1 MEFPTLQEIINL
13 ATTGDPKI
21 TERFEY
27 AHKTQLFYIYQAGTL
42 AQNMAKQLQQNT
54 HTQAQL
60 NSYKKF
66 LATINKSYV
75 DWLLIQKDLENTK
88 PSLPK
93 TNLTGGDVFTANGL
107 LKIKAILNTW
117 STDKVGIGFIP
128 LIVGAAAGL
137 IALWGIFKISQRFT
151 TTVQDK
157 VDLLKQTQETVKE
170 LGLTTEQASKLIGD
184 TQAQASEGS
193 GMGSIIKYGVMAF
206 VLMQLIPVLTS
217 KKS

>member
-27 AHKTQLFYIYQAGTL
+27 AHKTQLFFLFQAGTL
-42 AQNMAKQLQQNT
+42 AQNMAKKLQKG
-54 HTQAQL
+54 HTQTQL
-60 NSYKKF
+60 DSYKKF
-66 LATINKSYV
+66 LSTISKTYT
-75 DWLLIQKDLENTK
+75 DWLVIQKDLESTK

-93 TNLTGGDVFTANGL
+93 TNLTGGDIFTASGL

-157 VDLLKQTQETVKE
+157 VDLLKQTQETVSA

-184 TQAQASEGS
+184 TQAQASAGS
-193 GMGSIIKYGVMAF
+193 GIGDIIKYGILALAAMK
-206 VLMQLIPVLTS
+206 LLPMLTS
-217 KKS
+217 QKS

>member
-1 MEFPTLQEIINL
+1 MEFPTLQEIMNL
-13 ATTGDPKI
+13 VATGDPKI

-27 AHKTQLFYIYQAGTL
+27 AHKTQLFFLYQAGTL
-42 AQNMAKQLQQNT
+42 AQNMAKKLQSKA

-60 NSYKKF
+60 DSYKKF
-66 LATINKSYV
+66 LTTINKTFV
-75 DWLLIQKDLENTK
+75 DWNLVQKDLENSK
-88 PSLPK
+88 PSVPK
-93 TNLTGGDVFTANGL
+93 TNLNGGDIFTANGL
-107 LKIKAILNTW
+107 KKIKAILNTW

-137 IALWGIFKISQRFT
+137 IALWGIFEISKRFT

-157 VDLLKQTQETVKE
+157 VDLLKQTQETVTA

-184 TQAQASEGS
+184 TQAQASAGT
-193 GMGSIIKYGVMAF
+193 GMGDILKYGILAF
-206 VLMQLIPVLTS
+206 AAMQLIPMLTS